1 MTDEFLERIPLKPK
15 GTPWKPKESPWG
27 PTGTQWKANGAPI
40 KLLSGPHG
48 NRRGLVGTKGGTTET
63 ERNPLESATGPHNKA
78 KDARRN
84 EKGYEDP
91 PGTRR
96 KSEEGPLESRGTNE
110 HGSPM
115 VTHLPLC
122 NQWGNKYSVEPAMAA
137 RPEACLAP
145 GPFGDLLRPIYVSGV
160 WPPAKLMNGTPRP
173 ASGDVQ

>member
-1 MTDEFLERIPLKPK
+1 MGTNGNPMESQWGTHETAKR
-15 GTPWKPKESPWG
+15 TPWKPE
-27 PTGTQWKANGAPI
+27 GA
-40 KLLSGPHG
+40 
-48 NRRGLVGTKGGTTET
+48 LVGTKGDTTET

-160 WPPAKLMNGTPRP
+160 WPPAKLTNGTPRP
-173 ASGDVQ
+173 ASGDVR